1 MKQLTLDTIL
11 QLRNLVLEK
20 DARLAAIS
28 NRFDVLAGLVK
39 TAKSEDELDIYAA
52 EVKEL
57 GAEVEELIAFK
68 KSARKKIDKFFAC
81 PIK

>member
-28 NRFDVLAGLVK
+28 NRFDVLAGLVSGVLLYLLLWHGYGK
-39 TAKSEDELDIYAA
+39 WLAKYE
-52 EVKEL
+52 K
-57 GAEVEELIAFK
+57 
-68 KSARKKIDKFFAC
+68 
-81 PIK
+81 